1 MKGRVDK
8 EEETAWSS
16 SRELQQTTMGSH
28 GRRPSTPSNSTTV
41 SCADQYVYVA
51 KLAEQAERYEDMVQF
66 TEQFVKDAT
75 PKEELTVED
84 RNLLSIAYK
93 NVIGFQSA
101 AVVDREKKALGLV

>member
-28 GRRPSTPSNSTTV
+28 GRRPSTPSNSTTRPV
-41 SCADQYVYVA
+41 HLRGKARRASGAF
-51 KLAEQAERYEDMVQF
+51 YEDMVQF

-84 RNLLSIAYK
+84 RNLLSIGYK